1 MNKQTP
7 YSVRITIMKNL
18 GVIIIFILFI
28 SLTAISATKSGYRID
43 TPYILQKL
51 KANDAR
57 FDNLELQY
65 LKLTN
70 HEIKPN
76 RFHSSQS
83 NKEVSK
89 MPEDYWKPRIVKWVS
104 SCSFVVRG
112 QDAVIS
118 YQAEPSLSEKDK
130 YISAVPYSKDG
141 NLNGIQYEL
150 VDQQLPEGAPGKTD
164 PNYEKQLY
172 IHKLQSPL
180 AGLYDTR
187 MAVEFVHGIGF
198 GKRIKKIDSIKPD
211 KTGWHITGDIK
222 LWVDDDSRFEMELD
236 KDYLVRNAV
245 INANVKGNH
254 TRFIVG
260 TKGTVSNA
268 GLSLASSGSF
278 QRIWQPSQQQSAKG
292 TKPKIIEDFKVEFK
306 KLTLH
311 LSNDQYTQLT
321 TFKIEPL
328 MQVEDSVNNIHGT
341 GMKRADGTIY
351 IKPYNICGMPKS
363 GEK

>member
-1 MNKQTP
+1 M
-7 YSVRITIMKNL
+7 RISSIITV
-18 GVIIIFILFI
+18 GIIISGI
-28 SLTAISATKSGYRID
+28 SSFYTANAERRLDSRH
-43 TPYILQKL
+43 ILQAL

-70 HEIKPN
+70 HEIKPD
-76 RFHSSQS
+76 RFHLSQS

-89 MPEDYWKPRIVKWVS
+89 MPEDYWKPRIVKWAS

-172 IHKLQSPL
+172 IHKLHSPL

-187 MAVEFVHGIGF
+187 MAIEFVHGIGF
-198 GKRIKKIDSIKPD
+198 GKRIKKIDSIEPD

-222 LWVDDDSRFEMELD
+222 LWVDDDSRFEIELD

-254 TRFIVG
+254 TRFIVATQG
-260 TKGTVSNA
+260 AVPNA

-278 QRIWQPSQQQSAKG
+278 QRIWQPSQPQLAKG
-292 TKPKIIEDFKVEFK
+292 TKLKINEDFKVEFK